1 VTSCLTQLKT
11 RELMMELPSKRL
23 LLRLVETR
31 GKYLLPAELH
41 AHFRVPKD
49 HQDTVRRRLGH
60 ARWGV
65 MRTRGVCME
74 PSIGMIAWGS

>member
-1 VTSCLTQLKT
+1 MYPVCACGCGVSSCLTQLKT
-11 RELMMELPSKRL
+11 RELLMELPSKRL

-49 HQDTVRRRLGH
+49 HQDTVRRQLGH
-60 ARWGV
+60 ARWSRV
-65 MRTRGVCME
+65 VWHVRIT
-74 PSIGMIAWGS
+74 

>member
-1 VTSCLTQLKT
+1 MTYILCGLWVLCMVSCLTQLKA

-23 LLRLVETR
+23 LLGLVQTR

-49 HQDTVRRRLGH
+49 HQDTVRRHL
-60 ARWGV
+60 
-65 MRTRGVCME
+65 
-74 PSIGMIAWGS
+74 